1 MKIEYF
7 QSGDLCYVSLRFALK
22 SPGFGKEHGYEDGKR
37 KETVGGKDK

>member
-1 MKIEYF
+1 MG
-7 QSGDLCYVSLRFALK
+7 GDLCCASLCCASLRFALK